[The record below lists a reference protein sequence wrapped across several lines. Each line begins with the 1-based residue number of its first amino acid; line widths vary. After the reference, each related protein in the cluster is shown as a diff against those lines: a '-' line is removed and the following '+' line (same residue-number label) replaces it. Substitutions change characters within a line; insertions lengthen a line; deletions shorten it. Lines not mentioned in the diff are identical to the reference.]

1 MMSLAPGQR
10 PGAAGEHTA
19 PVANGQGGAL
29 GDLDDPAGPAHLQ
42 RLGGR
47 TPEDRGQQG
56 HRRPQPGRQA
66 PGATGTVGVVVVV
79 GGVAGDQHPGHRAI
93 TGQPL
98 ARLRVQRPPPTD
110 LATNSVVA
118 AEEAVQVH
126 GDSQLGPDPTGLGE
140 PAPFQGVAGQL
151 GQGVSVALAAAAA
164 VVGVGWA
171 GQGLQGRQEG
181 LAGLGLQQPIHCHHP
196 LEGRRKP

>member
-1 MMSLAPGQR
+1 
-10 PGAAGEHTA
+10 
-19 PVANGQGGAL
+19 V
-29 GDLDDPAGPAHLQ
+29 
-42 RLGGR
+42 
-47 TPEDRGQQG
+47 
-56 HRRPQPGRQA
+56 QPGNTQPPSRTARAVRWATWTTRLARPTSSGWAGA
-66 PGATGTVGVVVVV
+66 PPRTGGSRATAARNRATGTVGVVVVV

-98 ARLRVQRPPPTD
+98 ARLLVQRPPPTD